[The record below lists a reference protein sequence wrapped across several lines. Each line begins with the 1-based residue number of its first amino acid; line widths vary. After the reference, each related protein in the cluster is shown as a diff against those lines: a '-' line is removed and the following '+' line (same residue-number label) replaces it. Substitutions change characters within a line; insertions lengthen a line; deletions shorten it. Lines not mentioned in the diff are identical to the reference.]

1 MAWSRHQACTWPIL
15 YYDLWYPDWSTSSW
29 KIIKHNVPVDPFEIW
44 GNIPCARCL
53 PNPLAWNTWESW
65 VPPGQLAVTLS
76 MRFFASHTI
85 CHSNRYRVKIV
96 SECPGQCWKFPQV
109 RRSEADNFGE
119 GLGTF
124 CWFFFNFMFIICDS
138 RHEDLQLF
146 WLSFQHWSWLVGK
159 LENVVVS
166 CNTAHIGGLCIS
178 LRHWSMCQYIFVIVC
193 PGNSFY
199 MCCASNI
206 HTFPQIQCSWEYFLH
221 GWSSVSEVV
230 ATFKPPCLNC
240 RSFVSSTTNG
250 MSE

>member
-1 MAWSRHQACTWPIL
+1 MSAQSTCLEHVGVVGSPWPVGCYVEYAVLCIAHHL
-15 YYDLWYPDWSTSSW
+15 PQQQVQGQNCVWMSWPVLEIPTGPPVRGWQLWRRT
-29 KIIKHNVPVDPFEIW
+29 
-44 GNIPCARCL
+44 GNFLR
-53 PNPLAWNTWESW
+53 
-65 VPPGQLAVTLS
+65 
-76 MRFFASHTI
+76 
-85 CHSNRYRVKIV
+85 
-96 SECPGQCWKFPQV
+96 
-109 RRSEADNFGE
+109 
-119 GLGTF
+119 
-124 CWFFFNFMFIICDS
+124 FFFNFMFIICDS

-221 GWSSVSEVV
+221 VKHIEAKSEWLQ
-230 ATFKPPCLNC
+230 FDRQHFSNHYLE
-240 RSFVSSTTNG
+240 F
-250 MSE
+250 

>member
-1 MAWSRHQACTWPIL
+1 MFQLIPSKFEATYPAQDVCPIHLLGTRGSRG
-15 YYDLWYPDWSTSSW
+15 
-29 KIIKHNVPVDPFEIW
+29 F
-44 GNIPCARCL
+44 
-53 PNPLAWNTWESW
+53 PLASW
-65 VPPGQLAVTLS
+65 LLRWVCGSLHRTPSATATGTGSKLCLNV
-76 MRFFASHTI
+76 
-85 CHSNRYRVKIV
+85 
-96 SECPGQCWKFPQV
+96 
-109 RRSEADNFGE
+109 
-119 GLGTF
+119 LGP
-124 CWFFFNFMFIICDS
+124 
-138 RHEDLQLF
+138 
-146 WLSFQHWSWLVGK
+146 WLVGK